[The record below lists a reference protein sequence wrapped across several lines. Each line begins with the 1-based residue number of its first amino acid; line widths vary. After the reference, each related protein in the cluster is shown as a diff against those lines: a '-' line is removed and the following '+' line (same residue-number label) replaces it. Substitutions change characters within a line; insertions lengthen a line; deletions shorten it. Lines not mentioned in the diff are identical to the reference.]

1 MAAPTAGP
9 SGPTPNGIIPADWP
23 VQAADKIVDTIAMV
37 RDKTTRPALVAARGL
52 VYGLLALVV
61 GTVAFILVITLIVR
75 LYDVYMPGEVWPIYA
90 IFAVLFGGGGVVL
103 LKKANAPAAAP
114 PA

>member
-1 MAAPTAGP
+1 MAAPIAGP
-9 SGPTPNGIIPADWP
+9 SGPTPNGMIPADWP

-61 GTVAFILVITLIVR
+61 GTIAFILVITLVVR
-75 LYDVYMPGEVWPIYA
+75 LYDVYVPGNVWPIYA
-90 IFAVLFGGGGVVL
+90 ILAAAFSGAGIVL
-103 LKKANAPAAAP
+103 LKKANTPAAP

>member
-9 SGPTPNGIIPADWP
+9 SGPNPNGMIPADWP

-61 GTVAFILVITLIVR
+61 GSIAFLLVITLVVR
-75 LYDVYMPGEVWPIYA
+75 LYDVYVPGNVWPIYA
-90 IFAVLFGGGGVVL
+90 VLGVLFGGAGLVL
-103 LKKANAPAAAP
+103 LKKANAPSAS

>member
-1 MAAPTAGP
+1 MAAPNAGP
-9 SGPTPNGIIPADWP
+9 SGPTPNGMIPADWP

-52 VYGLLALVV
+52 VYGLLAAVV
-61 GTVAFILVITLIVR
+61 GTIAFILVITLVVR
-75 LYDVYMPGEVWPIYA
+75 LYDVYVPGNVWPIYA
-90 IFAVLFGGGGVVL
+90 VLAVLFGGAGIVL
-103 LKKANAPAAAP
+103 LKKANAPAAP